1 MSKHERSWPLAL
13 GAVVLGIAAGSLFLG
28 VPWPKVPL
36 PGLTS
41 LGQDRG
47 VPTVEPRDGLRGPVA
62 PPPRPRPPPSYRPPM
77 VLSNSGTYK
86 ALEAL
91 RSPDASQRAAGAG
104 TLSLSAEPERVL
116 PALIGALEG
125 DDDEFVRLVA
135 AQSIGRLGA
144 EEGLAPLMRAA
155 ADDPSAWVRG
165 MAVEAHDSLM
175 ARVPVVRDG
184 GG

>member
-1 MSKHERSWPLAL
+1 M
-13 GAVVLGIAAGSLFLG
+13 
-28 VPWPKVPL
+28 
-36 PGLTS
+36 
-41 LGQDRG
+41 
-47 VPTVEPRDGLRGPVA
+47 
-62 PPPRPRPPPSYRPPM
+62 
-77 VLSNSGTYK
+77 
-86 ALEAL
+86 
-91 RSPDASQRAAGAG
+91 
-104 TLSLSAEPERVL
+104 SAEPERVL

-175 ARVPVVRDG
+175 ARVPVVRER
-184 GG
+184 

>member
-1 MSKHERSWPLAL
+1 MRGYERSWPLAVVAVGL
-13 GAVVLGIAAGSLFLG
+13 GVVAGSIWTGWRPLDVPIPG
-28 VPWPKVPL
+28 VSWERDA
-36 PGLTS
+36 GT
-41 LGQDRG
+41 
-47 VPTVEPRDGLRGPVA
+47 PTVDPRDGLRGPVA
-62 PPPRPRPPPSYRPPM
+62 PPPRPRPPPRYRPPM

-91 RSPDASQRAAGAG
+91 RSPDADERASGAG
-104 TLSLSAEPERVL
+104 RLSLSAEPERVL

-135 AQSIGRLGA
+135 AQSIGRLAA

-155 ADDPSAWVRG
+155 AGDPSARVRA

-175 ARVPVVRDG
+175 ARVPVVREEG
-184 GG
+184 R